1 MLWSSNVK
9 ACMHSSWVESH
20 SCSLK
25 LTLVKRDHVKNHD
38 TCCMNMTSVVL
49 FGGFSSWYLLVYVR
63 RCPRFAL
70 TQVDF
75 ILTGR
80 KLSSV
85 LVEYSQLSAPNSI
98 CRILPSGQL
107 TPMAT
112 HVRWCTY
119 SPWVSHN
126 FILGMTPLAFF
137 SWSLKTWE
145 KSVFLFVLFV
155 CFKCEM
161 SFGKRP
167 ALKLA
172 GLVFTEI

>member
-20 SCSLK
+20 SCSSK

-38 TCCMNMTSVVL
+38 TRCCLLLHEYDICGV
-49 FGGFSSWYLLVYVR
+49 FFCFSSWYLLVYVR
-63 RCPRFAL
+63 RSPWFAL

-107 TPMAT
+107 APMAT
-112 HVRWCTY
+112 RVRWCTY
-119 SPWVSHN
+119 RPWVSHN
-126 FILGMTPLAFF
+126 FILGMTPVAFF

-161 SFGKRP
+161 SFWKAP
-167 ALKLA
+167 CP
-172 GLVFTEI
+172 